1 MSDGSLSW
9 GAFFANAALVLAFI
23 LLAALFVAAEIALIS
38 LRDGQVRALSE
49 RGRRGEKV
57 AKLAEHP
64 NRFLAAVQVGITVS
78 TLLSAALGAE
88 RLGRFLTPTF
98 ATWGLSESVADVL
111 ALVLVTL
118 GVAYL
123 SFSAS

>member
-64 NRFLAAVQVGITVS
+64 N
-78 TLLSAALGAE
+78 
-88 RLGRFLTPTF
+88 LGR
-98 ATWGLSESVADVL
+98 ASRMVKVLSSPSL
-111 ALVLVTL
+111 MPGRT
-118 GVAYL
+118 G
-123 SFSAS
+123 S